1 MSVLS
6 QHLSRKPFKPIF
18 LITSQKKEWGRGG
31 GAGGVSEPSP
41 VYLPA
46 DVAAC
51 AGGQCFVV
59 NWLFHVEEAVADW
72 SLVEHL
78 YP

>member
-1 MSVLS
+1 MCK
-6 QHLSRKPFKPIF
+6 Q
-18 LITSQKKEWGRGG
+18 
-31 GAGGVSEPSP
+31 EPSP

-59 NWLFHVEEAVADW
+59 NWLFHVEEAFADW
-72 SLVEHL
+72 SPVKHL

>member
-1 MSVLS
+1 MGG
-6 QHLSRKPFKPIF
+6 
-18 LITSQKKEWGRGG
+18 EGRL
-31 GAGGVSEPSP
+31 ACVQEPST
-41 VYLPA
+41 VYIPA

-72 SLVEHL
+72 SPVKHL